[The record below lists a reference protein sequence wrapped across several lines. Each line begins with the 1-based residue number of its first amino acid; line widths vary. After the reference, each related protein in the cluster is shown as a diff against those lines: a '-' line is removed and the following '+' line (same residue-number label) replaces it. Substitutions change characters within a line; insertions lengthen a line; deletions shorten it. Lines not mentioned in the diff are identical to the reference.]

1 MKPVNVLYVS
11 NFSYFLSKDTF
22 IDSAKEHI
30 DEVSQ
35 STNSFD
41 MQKNIALL
49 AIIKH
54 LMFYVSLI
62 STQVIL
68 RLKCLLYL

>member
-11 NFSYFLSKDTF
+11 NFSYLLSKDTF

-41 MQKNIALL
+41 MRKNIALL

-68 RLKCLLYL
+68 RLKCLIYL